1 LILYFQENILKK
13 VNYEVDHNSTTTA
26 YQYVEEKNRY
36 LKGFLCL
43 GDEQAKSKEDIF
55 NE

>member
-1 LILYFQENILKK
+1 LILYFQENKLKK
-13 VNYEVDHNSTTTA
+13 VNYEVDPNSTTTA
-26 YQYVEEKNRY
+26 YQVVEKNRY
-36 LKGFLCL
+36 LKCFLCL